1 MSVLFVAIP
10 VALLLGG
17 SATVAYIFSILKG
30 QFDDLESP
38 AFRILIDD
46 RANCR
51 KSSLKTLNDHDSN
64 DLNA

>member
-17 SATVAYIFSILKG
+17 SATLACIFSILKG

-46 RANCR
+46 RPNCR
-51 KSSLKTLNDHDSN
+51 KSAVKTLNEHDSN